1 MDTLL
6 VWKEQL
12 QMFYGKYSS
21 YIDKGLRLILGLL
34 VFGAINLNI
43 GFTKQAASVFVTVGL
58 SVICTF
64 LPLIVMTI
72 LAAGL
77 ILIHFYSVS
86 LPVVLITAVVFLI
99 MYIFY
104 FRFTPKKAWLILL
117 TPLAF
122 VLKIPY
128 VIPVAFGLVGTP
140 VFAVPVACGS
150 IVYYMLHY
158 VKGAS
163 AALKSSGTD
172 SMIKSLSAYTK
183 QIVQNKE
190 MFVAIL
196 AFTVCLLLVY
206 NLRMRAAD
214 QAWKIAIGAGVISEL
229 VLFIAGDLA
238 FGVHIDYL
246 TLILGSAVSVVI
258 GMALEFMI
266 FSVDYSRTQRMQF
279 EDDEYY
285 YYVKAVPKIVVSAPE
300 KTVKKINERQEW
312 SQKETEEELLKQSL
326 NKELGMENNSTKK

>member
-1 MDTLL
+1 
-6 VWKEQL
+6 
-12 QMFYGKYSS
+12 
-21 YIDKGLRLILGLL
+21 
-34 VFGAINLNI
+34 
-43 GFTKQAASVFVTVGL
+43 
-58 SVICTF
+58 
-64 LPLIVMTI
+64 
-72 LAAGL
+72 
-77 ILIHFYSVS
+77 
-86 LPVVLITAVVFLI
+86 
-99 MYIFY
+99 
-104 FRFTPKKAWLILL
+104 
-117 TPLAF
+117 
-122 VLKIPY
+122 
-128 VIPVAFGLVGTP
+128 
-140 VFAVPVACGS
+140 
-150 IVYYMLHY
+150 
-158 VKGAS
+158 
-163 AALKSSGTD
+163 
-172 SMIKSLSAYTK
+172 
-183 QIVQNKE
+183 

-238 FGVHIDYL
+238 FGVHTDYL

-285 YYVKAVPKIVVSAPE
+285 YYVKAIPKIVVSAPE